1 VSPAVAEPGQ
11 RPRPLPEVGFL
22 VLGLVAYLAG
32 RWYTL
37 DSTDR
42 AVANAHDILAL
53 QQTLGLD
60 WEHRVQDA
68 TEAVPWLSA
77 FCAHFYVWGYFPVLI
92 ATLVWL
98 YVRHPDGYRALRNGA
113 LVSGAVGFLVQA
125 FYPVAPPRLSDRG
138 FTDTLTGTL
147 DALARP
153 LGVSNHLAAVPSFH
167 VGWLVLAAVIVLR
180 VTDSRALRVVWVLL
194 PLTMSYV
201 VVATGNH
208 WVLDIPAGAVIAAV
222 GLAGAAALGRRGDV
236 FPGVEGP
243 EDRRPWSLPQGGA
256 S

>member
-1 VSPAVAEPGQ
+1 MGEPAR
-11 RPRPLPEVGFL
+11 RPPLLKEAGFL
-22 VLGLVAYLAG
+22 VVGLLAYLAG

-37 DSTDR
+37 DSTEQ

-53 QQTLGLD
+53 QRTLGLD

-68 TEAVPWLSA
+68 TEAVPWLSSFA
-77 FCAHFYVWGYFPVLI
+77 AHFYVWGYFPVLV

-98 YVRHPDGYRALRNGA
+98 YARHPEGYRALRNGA
-113 LVSGAVGFLVQA
+113 LTSGAVGFLVQA
-125 FYPVAPPRLSDRG
+125 VYPVAPPRLSDRG

-167 VGWLVLAAVIVLR
+167 VGWLILAAVVVWR
-180 VTDSRALRVVWVLL
+180 VSDSVTVRVAWVLL
-194 PLTMSYV
+194 PLVMSYV

-208 WVLDIPAGAVIAAV
+208 WVPDIPAGAALAAV
-222 GLAGAAALGRRGDV
+222 ALAGAAVLARRDEV
-236 FPGVEGP
+236 FHGVEGP
-243 EDRRPWSLPQGGA
+243 DETRPWSLPRRGP